1 MSQSSPLYTLNVH
14 DVIYVISQQ
23 TLNLLKKKKSKRN
36 LKSNFK
42 VKKNHMT
49 FNLSA
54 GAKSSSGNLTSN
66 LVRNISNKNINLN
79 NTN

>member
-23 TLNLLKKKKSKRN
+23 TLNLLKIKSERN
-36 LKSNFK
+36 LQSNFK